1 MLDNKADQ
9 HSFDVIVIGA
19 GPGGYVAAI
28 RAAQLG
34 LKTAIVEANHLG
46 GICLN
51 WGCIPTKALLK
62 SAEMFQK
69 MSHIEDY
76 GLSVSDIDFDLDKIV
91 KRSRDVSAKL
101 SGGISH
107 LMKKHKISVFNGYGK
122 LLGKDAESQ
131 LQQVSVENNDK
142 IDDVLSGSHIIL
154 ATGARAKSFPGLE
167 ADGNKVWSYKEAL
180 VPKEIPKS
188 LLVIGSG
195 AIGIEFA
202 NFYHAFG
209 SDVTVVEAMEQ
220 IMPFEDKE
228 IANVAQGAMKKR
240 GMNFKLSTK
249 VIDLDRLQ
257 EQVIVTLDKNGQS
270 EQVSFDQVITAVG
283 VRPNIENIGL
293 EVAGVNTDGQG
304 FIDVDD
310 FCQTSASG
318 IYAIGDVAGAPCLAH
333 KASHEAII
341 CIEKI
346 AALKDVHGL
355 NKSMIPACTYC
366 FPQVASI
373 GLTEQ
378 KALDQGL
385 KIRVGKFPFQANG
398 KAIAQGDT
406 EGLVKVIFDETT
418 GELLGAHMV
427 GNDVTELI
435 QGFTVAKTMETTED
449 ELIHTV
455 FPHPTLSEM
464 MHESVLDAFQR
475 AIHI

>member
-1 MLDNKADQ
+1 MLDKKADQ

>member
-1 MLDNKADQ
+1 MLDKKIDQ
-9 HSFDVIVIGA
+9 HSFDVVIVGA

-28 RAAQLG
+28 RASQLG
-34 LKTAIVEANHLG
+34 LSTAIVEANHLG

-69 MSHIEDY
+69 ISHAEDY
-76 GLSVSDIDFDLDKIV
+76 GLSVKNIDFDLDKIV
-91 KRSRDVSAKL
+91 KRSREVSSKL
-101 SGGISH
+101 SGGIGH
-107 LMKKHKISVFNGYGK
+107 LMKKHNIRVFNGYGK
-122 LLGKDAESQ
+122 LLGRDERSQ
-131 LQQVSVENNDK
+131 LQQVSISNNDK
-142 IDDVLSGSHIIL
+142 VEDILTGKHIIL

-167 ADGNKVWSYKEAL
+167 ADGERVWSYKEAL
-180 VPKEIPKS
+180 IPKQIPNS

-202 NFYHAFG
+202 NFYHTFG
-209 SDVTVVEAMEQ
+209 SKVTVVEAMDQ
-220 IMPFEDKE
+220 ILPFEDKE
-228 IANVAQGAMKKR
+228 IADIAQKAMKKR
-240 GMNFKLSTK
+240 GMKFKLATMVSE
-249 VIDLDRLQ
+249 LDRQ
-257 EQVIVTLDKNGQS
+257 KNQVTVTLNKNGKT
-270 EQVSFDQVITAVG
+270 EEILVEQVITAVG
-283 VRPNIENIGL
+283 VFPNVENIGL
-293 EVAGVNTDGQG
+293 ETAGVELDKQG

-310 FCQTSASG
+310 FCQTSENG

-346 AALKDVHGL
+346 AALKGVHAL

-366 FPQVASI
+366 FPQVASV

-378 KALDQGL
+378 RALAQGL
-385 KIRVGKFPFQANG
+385 KIRIGKFPFQANG

-406 EGLVKVIFDETT
+406 EGQVKVIFDEVT

-435 QGFTVAKTMETTED
+435 QGFTIAKTMETTED
-449 ELIHTV
+449 ELMHTV

-464 MHESVLDAFQR
+464 MHESVLDAFGR